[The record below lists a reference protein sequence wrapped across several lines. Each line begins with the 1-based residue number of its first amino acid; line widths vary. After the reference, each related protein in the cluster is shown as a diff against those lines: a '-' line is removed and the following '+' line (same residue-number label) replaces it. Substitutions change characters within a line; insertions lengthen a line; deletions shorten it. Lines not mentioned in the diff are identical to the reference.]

1 MIQDAFLYI
10 AVLITLAA
18 AIVWAE
24 KRSNSKFFKYV
35 PGIVL
40 LYISAALLRTFGV
53 FGETEAMSNANSGIR
68 DVLLPAMIVL
78 MLVNCDLRKLKHL
91 GGKLL
96 LGYGVALVSIIAA
109 FTITYFLL
117 YSWYVEDTWKA
128 FGALAG
134 SWTGGSANMVAIQ
147 GILDVPENIFGYAL
161 IMDTVNYS
169 VWVMFLFWLVPF
181 ATRFNKW
188 SGANTENLDRAQI
201 ELSDDDDDSNK
212 NVGFKEMMFMLA
224 FGLLVS
230 AVATNIG
237 GALPEIGTVIN
248 ATTWRITIA
257 AVIGLILAIT
267 PVSKIAGSMDVA
279 NVMLYIIIALIASNA
294 NFAQLFQ
301 APIYILSG
309 FMILFI
315 HLIVMAILAK
325 VFKLDLFT
333 IGIASLA
340 NIGGMAS
347 APMLA
352 GYYNR
357 ALIPVGV
364 IMGLLGSVVGTYAG
378 LLVAQ
383 ILSVL

>member
-10 AVLITLAA
+10 SILIALAA
-18 AIVWAE
+18 VIVWAE
-24 KRSNSKFFKYV
+24 KSSSSKFFKYV

-40 LYISAALLRTFGV
+40 LYITAALLRTFGV
-53 FGETEAMSNANSGIR
+53 FGESEAMSDANSTIR
-68 DVLLPAMIVL
+68 DILLPAMIVL
-78 MLVNCDLRKLKHL
+78 MLMNCDLRKLKKL
-91 GGKLL
+91 GGKMF
-96 LGYGVALVSIIAA
+96 LGYTTAIVSIIAG
-109 FTITYFLL
+109 FVIVYILFS
-117 YSWYVEDTWKA
+117 SWYAPETWKA

-181 ATRFNKW
+181 TARFNKW
-188 SGANTENLDRAQI
+188 TGANTDHLDQI
-201 ELSDDDDDSNK
+201 QVDLEEDDTANK
-212 NVGFKEMMFMLA
+212 HVGFKEMIGLLA
-224 FGLLVS
+224 LGLLVS
-230 AVATNIG
+230 AVG
-237 GALPEIGTVIN
+237 GSLGNYLPEIGTVIN
-248 ATTWRITIA
+248 ATTWTITFA
-257 AVIGLILAIT
+257 AVVGLILAMTRI
-267 PVSKIAGSMDVA
+267 SKIAGSMDIA

-294 NFAQLFQ
+294 DFSQLFQ
-301 APIYILSG
+301 APIYIISG
-309 FMILFI
+309 FLILFI
-315 HLIVMAILAK
+315 HLAVMLLLAK
-325 VFKLDLFT
+325 LFKLDLFT
-333 IGIASLA
+333 LGIASLA

-364 IMGLLGSVVGTYAG
+364 LMALLGSFVGTYAG